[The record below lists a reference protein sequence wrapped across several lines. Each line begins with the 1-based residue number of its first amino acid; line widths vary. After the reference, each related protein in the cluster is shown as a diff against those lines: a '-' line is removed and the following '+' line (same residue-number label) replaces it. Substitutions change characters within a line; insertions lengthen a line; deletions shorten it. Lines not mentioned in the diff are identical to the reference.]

1 MLDNIEI
8 YEKKSYL
15 KVLFYV
21 FVIYLFFILNYYDIN
36 TVEELSEKIN
46 VLDIIIICMFLSVLI
61 IFSYLIF
68 SFLNGKKMLKF
79 DLNKKIIEKNYKKY
93 SMENRYVCIKELVSE
108 ESDNIYFLLLESNT
122 KGEEEIKIMKSTD
135 YEKICLI
142 ADYFATLIDTKVVK
156 KNFEGIYSILDF
168 SW

>member
-1 MLDNIEI
+1 
-8 YEKKSYL
+8 
-15 KVLFYV
+15 
-21 FVIYLFFILNYYDIN
+21 
-36 TVEELSEKIN
+36 
-46 VLDIIIICMFLSVLI
+46 
-61 IFSYLIF
+61 
-68 SFLNGKKMLKF
+68 MLKF